1 MSCKTNKEINK
12 YAKAKAIENNIFDA
26 EETDNNP
33 NLWDYFMSLESPK
46 EVDEFLQG
54 FMDEELEENQR
65 SFDDI
70 FADFVETDDS
80 TEIKAYFK
88 SKGKDAINKLKTEFP
103 DKVRQV
109 LSKIV
114 KENQINEAGTAPD
127 AKAVMDLIGKNTML
141 LNKLKMINNKEELQ
155 PVFDFLLTKINQT
168 IAKNTQQV
176 KTATTT
182 SAQNYSKTGGMGSI
196 TEKDAPK
203 LESLISKI
211 MNETLSKKSAI

>member
-1 MSCKTNKEINK
+1 MEKELI
-12 YAKAKAIENNIFDA
+12 
-26 EETDNNP
+26 
-33 NLWDYFMSLESPK
+33 
-46 EVDEFLQG
+46 QH
-54 FMDEELEENQR
+54 
-65 SFDDI
+65 
-70 FADFVETDDS
+70 

-114 KENQINEAGTAPD
+114 KENQI
-127 AKAVMDLIGKNTML
+127 
-141 LNKLKMINNKEELQ
+141 
-155 PVFDFLLTKINQT
+155 
-168 IAKNTQQV
+168 

-182 SAQNYSKTGGMGSI
+182 SAQNYSKMGSV
-196 TEKDAPK
+196 TEKAAPK

>member
-1 MSCKTNKEINK
+1 MEPEEI
-12 YAKAKAIENNIFDA
+12 ETA
-26 EETDNNP
+26 EVEISQNRSSIQAMADK
-33 NLWDYFMSLESPK
+33 MGIS
-46 EVDEFLQG
+46 Q
-54 FMDEELEENQR
+54 EELFKLLLKKLGGLDEAQR

-80 TEIKAYFK
+80 TEIKAYLK

-103 DKVRQV
+103 DKIRQV

-114 KENQINEAGTAPD
+114 KENQVNEVKVAPD
-127 AKAVMDLIGKNTML
+127 AKAVMDLIEKNTMI
-141 LNKLKMINNKEELQ
+141 LNKLKNINNKEELQ
-155 PVFDFLLTKINQT
+155 PIFDLLLKKINPT

-176 KTATTT
+176 KSATTA